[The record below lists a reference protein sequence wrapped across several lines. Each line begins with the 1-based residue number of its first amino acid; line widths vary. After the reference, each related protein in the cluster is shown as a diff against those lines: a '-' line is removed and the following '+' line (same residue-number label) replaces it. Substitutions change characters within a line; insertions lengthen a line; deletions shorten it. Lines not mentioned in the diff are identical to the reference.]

1 MGLFAVYRF
10 GRMQASIGVDAIRDA
25 GDRQSAVCLVR
36 RGVEIVEVR
45 ALSSG
50 MQRPANPFA

>member
-10 GRMQASIGVDAIRDA
+10 GRMEASIGVDAIRDA

-36 RGVEIVEVR
+36 GGVEIVEVR

-50 MQRPANPFA
+50 VPRPANPSA

>member
-25 GDRQSAVCLVR
+25 GDLQSAVCLVR

-50 MQRPANPFA
+50 MQRPANPSA

>member
-1 MGLFAVYRF
+1 
-10 GRMQASIGVDAIRDA
+10 MQASIGVDAIRDA
-25 GDRQSAVCLVR
+25 GDLQSAVCLVR